1 MFNNKA
7 LWLWVPAYAG
17 TTPSFGPT
25 ACGERPERIA
35 RCVPGEGEPQCP
47 AICRP
52 ISVRSASLARASCTN
67 AP

>member
-7 LWLWVPAYAG
+7 LWLLVPAYAG
-17 TTPSFGPT
+17 TTPNFCHA

-52 ISVRSASLARASCTN
+52 ISVR
-67 AP
+67 